1 MWSDEM
7 SEKQLSLED
16 IRRLE
21 RGEVE
26 EETARDTVR
35 RLLAV
40 DVEAARIAA
49 ERWPSPAAGNGNGS
63 KNEELAGI
71 LEQHRRLQS
80 AAETAEDLFR
90 ELTRLPVDR
99 QRLMVCKDA
108 RFHSW
113 SLCELLLERSW
124 ESGFDDPMQALE
136 LAEIAVSVAYE
147 LGTETVPEALLFDLK
162 ARAWAYLGN
171 ARRIS
176 SDLRGAEKAFELA
189 ESLIDKGTG
198 DPVEHGRILELQA
211 SLGMNLQKLG
221 DAESLLLRAGALYRR
236 AGAGHRRGRTL
247 ISRGLLAGRSD
258 RTDEAVELLRRGLE
272 DIDSEREPRLRLV
285 GIHNLCFYL
294 NELGEQDEALRLLG
308 DARRLHRS
316 FSNRLDL
323 IRLRWLEGRVAL
335 AAGRIEDAEK
345 AFSEVRDQFVE
356 HEIGYDAALVSL
368 DLAGVYARQG
378 RASEMRQLA
387 EQMIP
392 IFKSRDL
399 GREVMA
405 AWIVFQNATRMESA
419 SVSLIDEL
427 SNLLEA
433 SRSEGSQGPMDP

>member
-1 MWSDEM
+1 M
-7 SEKQLSLED
+7 SKEQLSLED

-21 RGEVE
+21 KGELE
-26 EETARDTVR
+26 DEGARETVR

-49 ERWPSPAAGNGNGS
+49 EPWPASGAGSSNGNGS
-63 KNEELAGI
+63 ENEELAVV
-71 LEQHRRLQS
+71 LEHHRRLQDAAVS
-80 AAETAEDLFR
+80 ADDLFE
-90 ELTRLPVDR
+90 ELTRLPVGR
-99 QRLMVCKDA
+99 QRLLVCKDA

-113 SLCELLLERSW
+113 ALCELLLDRSW
-124 ESGFDDPMQALE
+124 ESGFDDPMLALE

-147 LGTETVPEALLFDLK
+147 LGTETVPEPLLFDLK

-198 DPVEHGRILELQA
+198 DPVEQGRILELQA
-211 SLGMNLQKLG
+211 SLGMNLQKLE
-221 DAESLLLRAGALYRR
+221 DAESLLLKAGAVYRR

-258 RTDEAVELLRRGLE
+258 RVDDAVELLRRGLE
-272 DIDSEREPRLRLV
+272 GIDSEREPRLQLV

-294 NELGEQDEALRLLG
+294 NELGEQDEALELLA

-335 AAGRIEDAEK
+335 AAGRVGEAEK

-356 HEIGYDAALVSL
+356 QEIGYDAALVSL

-392 IFKSRDL
+392 IFQSRDL

-433 SRSEGSQGPMDP
+433 SRSEGSQGPMEP